1 MVPDLVFKT
10 TNSKS
15 AIIVIKVSFTHSP
28 EYGYQNIFILSIYP
42 GIWWTLD
49 SKFRGTCQKLSEFVV
64 SLTTKWGSSRE
75 LNKICSCCLSFT
87 SCRKVRCVKWS
98 TAGGKSCV
106 DFLLAVWEGWVE
118 MCKENW
124 ERFSFRV
131 SKLKKNWKQDSFLFQ
146 NSHLLLYWMMLPAFR
161 MHHSLL
167 VPSTQK
173 GSHTFTQTPKMQNM
187 WKSVASPFSM
197 VGYQWKDNIHIFHL
211 VPSSALCDHQFG
223 HKNLLKS
230 RTEVIITKM
239 FISVHVLTM
248 KGSMVICT

>member
-1 MVPDLVFKT
+1 MLSRFLSPILQSVDIKPYPFWVFT
-10 TNSKS
+10 RGFDGPWIVSLGVRAKS
-15 AIIVIKVSFTHSP
+15 
-28 EYGYQNIFILSIYP
+28 YP
-42 GIWWTLD
+42 
-49 SKFRGTCQKLSEFVV
+49 SFVV
-64 SLTTKWGSSRE
+64 SLTTKWGSSGE

-173 GSHTFTQTPKMQNM
+173 GRHTFTHTKDA
-187 WKSVASPFSM
+187 KSVKVCSIQSP
-197 VGYQWKDNIHIFHL
+197 YPI
-211 VPSSALCDHQFG
+211 
-223 HKNLLKS
+223 
-230 RTEVIITKM
+230 
-239 FISVHVLTM
+239 
-248 KGSMVICT
+248 